1 MHWCWNWHSKTFHH
15 SIHHPYYSLIYFW
28 AFWSLLLLSLL
39 FFFGIHN
46 YCFGSL
52 LQNGIKFIGSIY
64 WNRIIFGLYWVLL
77 INYTIRSDEISLIFP
92 QWVIILSNSLAI
104 DVIIFIIIPIKLSYQ
119 HRIQINVILFLFYRI
134 LTKLC
139 KEY

>member
-1 MHWCWNWHSKTFHH
+1 MIL
-15 SIHHPYYSLIYFW
+15 IHHHHYPFPYIISNPFYIGIIYLDFIIDYQIMYSSNEKSNWKDIRDYF
-28 AFWSLLLLSLL
+28 SLTPTTY
-39 FFFGIHN
+39 N
-46 YCFGSL
+46 
-52 LQNGIKFIGSIY
+52 SIY